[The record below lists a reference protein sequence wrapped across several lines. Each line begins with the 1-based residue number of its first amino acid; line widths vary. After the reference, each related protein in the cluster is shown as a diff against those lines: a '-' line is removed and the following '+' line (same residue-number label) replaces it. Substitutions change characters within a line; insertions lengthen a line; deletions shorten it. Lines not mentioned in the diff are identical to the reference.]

1 MEFNWS
7 LVQLYPFLYNV
18 LAPVLQLNIQV
29 IISLHSPTH
38 LLSSALSLRLFLKHK
53 LFSSPRGDFG

>member
-7 LVQLYPFLYNV
+7 LVQLYLFLYNV

-38 LLSSALSLRLFLKHK
+38 LLSSAPSLWLFLKNK